1 MPRRWA
7 GREYDNEKMK
17 NMEIFIRTF
26 HNGDYDTELDNS
38 FSIDRSK
45 NVTLP
50 DRPTH
55 QASYKKPDNWAE
67 RNQIGL
73 VKMKRRLQ
81 SYIDSVSHHTSFE
94 LELTHN
100 TYRDHLMDNEEPIVW
115 HDAILDEYWNKLEA
129 AIDRKRQLGIVTKIE
144 GTIHIENVE
153 MSKERLATL
162 VTTLSGQVNIIVT
175 ILFNNTN
182 LCEECIV
189 SLFKLVDVSS
199 NLTEFCLHH
208 NQIDNMDSA
217 RCISKS
223 LKSHDCINS
232 LKLTHCDLG
241 SSTEILLVILQSDIS
256 FIDLRHNNIDS
267 LGAVTIAEYL
277 GSDPPIKELSLH
289 RNRLNDD
296 DSLLISQALKRN
308 TNLRRINL
316 LLNNITS
323 IGVKALLTCAFD
335 SSSLNA
341 ISESNHT
348 LTKIHLFSPVQASDM
363 KSCINSLLEM
373 NRVQKIVLA
382 LQDKDSLLQYLANI
396 PVELIPEVLA
406 FPH

>member
-7 GREYDNEKMK
+7 GHEYDNEKMK

-129 AIDRKRQLGIVTKIE
+129 AID
-144 GTIHIENVE
+144 
-153 MSKERLATL
+153 
-162 VTTLSGQVNIIVT
+162 
-175 ILFNNTN
+175 
-182 LCEECIV
+182 
-189 SLFKLVDVSS
+189 
-199 NLTEFCLHH
+199 
-208 NQIDNMDSA
+208 
-217 RCISKS
+217 
-223 LKSHDCINS
+223 
-232 LKLTHCDLG
+232 
-241 SSTEILLVILQSDIS
+241 
-256 FIDLRHNNIDS
+256 
-267 LGAVTIAEYL
+267 
-277 GSDPPIKELSLH
+277 
-289 RNRLNDD
+289 
-296 DSLLISQALKRN
+296 
-308 TNLRRINL
+308 
-316 LLNNITS
+316 
-323 IGVKALLTCAFD
+323 
-335 SSSLNA
+335 
-341 ISESNHT
+341 
-348 LTKIHLFSPVQASDM
+348 
-363 KSCINSLLEM
+363 
-373 NRVQKIVLA
+373 
-382 LQDKDSLLQYLANI
+382 
-396 PVELIPEVLA
+396 
-406 FPH
+406 